1 MRVGSRHNALLT
13 ALLAAADAG
22 ACTLPPAVVE
32 ARARLASV
40 QAVAAAALR
49 GAPDGEARARAIA
62 VRALAADP
70 AEDVIDAVLKA
81 RQADAEHRLRVELL
95 SEAVELAADDLDA
108 LPDLTAH
115 MQDAHARCTAQL
127 RGAFTTFAP
136 VSTSPDDLW
145 AASPA
150 VRGAWTSFS
159 RASAHYEAILAV
171 WRLVRATSPAIQDHE
186 NLFFEV
192 ANVDHIWPERIAG
205 LRPVSTMR
213 EPWPRRADTLQ
224 WLLWMH
230 EHGAVLH
237 LPDQAQQDLAWHA
250 VLGAR
255 AAEFAEATRTSD
267 RCARGSP
274 VERGGALVPPPGA
287 PPAPPPLVHPPQ
299 RYHLGIGEA

>member
-22 ACTLPPAVVE
+22 ACTLPPGVVE

-40 QAVAAAALR
+40 QAVAASALR
-49 GAPDGEARARAIA
+49 GTPDAEARARSVA
-62 VRALAADP
+62 VLALAADP
-70 AEDVIDAVLKA
+70 AEDVIDAVLKG
-81 RQADAEHRLRVELL
+81 RQTDAEHRLRAELL
-95 SEAVELAADDLDA
+95 AAAAETAADELDA

-115 MQDAHARCTAQL
+115 LQDAHARCTAQL
-127 RGAFTTFAP
+127 RGAFSTFSV

-171 WRLVRATSPAIQDHE
+171 WRLVRDTSPATQDHE

-192 ANVDHIWPERIAG
+192 ANMDAVWPERIDG
-205 LRPVSTMR
+205 LRPASTMKP
-213 EPWPRRADTLQ
+213 PWPRRADTLQ

-230 EHGAVLH
+230 AHGAVLH
-237 LPDQAQQDLAWHA
+237 LPDAAAQDAAWSH
-250 VLGAR
+250 VLGERAR
-255 AAEFAEATRTSD
+255 EF
-267 RCARGSP
+267 
-274 VERGGALVPPPGA
+274 GAGDHHVSEMR
-287 PPAPPPLVHPPQ
+287 Q
-299 RYHLGIGEA
+299 RFAS